1 MTNSGDID
9 RFLPLNPRGL
19 LMLLSFAEGVAHGY
33 EIKKRVDRRLLGK
46 VVLDA
51 GALYRTLASFLADG
65 LIEEA
70 VPRPDETAD
79 DPRRRYY
86 RLTELGRKVLRA
98 EVRRLSD
105 LVEFA
110 RARELLGRPECAR

>member
-1 MTNSGDID
+1 MTESGSVD
-9 RFLPLNPRGL
+9 RFLPLNPRN
-19 LMLLSFAEGVAHGY
+19 LMVLLSFAEGVAHGY
-33 EIKKRVDRRLLGK
+33 EIKKRVERRSQGK

-51 GALYRTLASFLADG
+51 GSLYRTLASFLADG
-65 LIEEA
+65 FIEET
-70 VPRPDETAD
+70 VPQTDETTD

-86 RLTELGRKVLRA
+86 RLTELGRKILGA